1 MDSHTRR
8 RTNPRRHLAIPF
20 ALFLAWLAPGV
31 ATALICGDA
40 DTNDQVSLTDG
51 VQVLRAVAE
60 LPSACPEGPVCDVDG
75 NGRVGLTD
83 GIQILRSA
91 AGLASVLTCGSPVA
105 DFVRDARLFGDVTKL
120 FHLEPAPEPAANAVT
135 TLGVPIAEP
144 GVIAGTSAFVS
155 LPVTLT
161 PGAASLLV
169 VVREADGTP
178 LPGFFE
184 IPITVSASQLDL
196 ELGVAATL
204 IAGAEF
210 QLAFA
215 TSIDG
220 ELSTFQVLPQRVLI
234 CTAIFCPFV
243 GVCEGGPKA
252 GAECSTCSAT
262 GGDGGACRGCPL
274 GTCTCPDGTCEARF
288 PD

>member
-1 MDSHTRR
+1 MALVLL
-8 RTNPRRHLAIPF
+8 LAGLSP
-20 ALFLAWLAPGV
+20 AV

-40 DTNDQVSLTDG
+40 DTNARVSLTDG

-60 LPSACPEGPVCDVDG
+60 LPSSCPDGPVCDVDG

-91 AGLASVLTCGSPVA
+91 AGLESVLTCGSPVA

-120 FHLEPAPEPAANAVT
+120 FHLERAPEPAANAVT
-135 TLGVPIAEP
+135 TLGDPIAES
-144 GVIAGTSAFVS
+144 GVIAGTDTFVS

-161 PGAASLLV
+161 PGEASLIV

-204 IAGAEF
+204 ASGTEF

-215 TSIDG
+215 TLIDG
-220 ELSTFQVLPQRVLI
+220 ELSTFRVLPQRAII
-234 CTAIFCPFV
+234 CTLIFCPFV

-274 GTCTCPDGTCEARF
+274 GTCICPDGTCEARF